1 MGKCLFNIPPPP
13 GEKVGE
19 WGDIYISPITP
30 HHEFTRTK
38 TNETMSDLFP
48 NIPTKKGSPIPKKII
63 RIPLGEQASAA
74 LDETGL
80 PAFAICGCER
90 PPGQPGRWIIYL
102 AETQHPAAMQAIELL
117 RTTAEKQTPVS

>member
-1 MGKCLFNIPPPP
+1 MGKCHFNIPPSP

-19 WGDIYISPITP
+19 WGYVFRYPITP
-30 HHEFTRTK
+30 HHQFTRDKRT
-38 TNETMSDLFP
+38 ETMSDLFP
-48 NIPTKKGSPIPKKII
+48 NVPTKKGSPIPKKII

-90 PPGQPGRWIIYL
+90 PPGQPRRWIIYL
-102 AETQHPAAMQAIELL
+102 AETRHPAAQAAIEMM
-117 RTTAEKQTPVS
+117 RTAANNQPTI